1 MLFVFF
7 LMVRRPPRSTRT
19 DTLFPY
25 TTLFRSGRRRLP
37 RACWSRSPGPS
48 HFNCR
53 PNRKA
58 HPSALQRPP
67 RRKLPIRHRPGRLS
81 PCPPPPPPRPRYP
94 PCRSLL
100 LASRSSPP
108 PLAPNCLRHG
118 RAEEHTSA
126 PQSLMRTYYALFFLR
141 KKT

>member
-81 PCPPPPPPRPRYP
+81 PCPPHPPPPD
-94 PCRSLL
+94 
-100 LASRSSPP
+100 
-108 PLAPNCLRHG
+108 
-118 RAEEHTSA
+118 EHTSEL
-126 PQSLMRTYYALFFLR
+126 PSLLR
-141 KKT
+141 IPYHSSCLLTQNTQQNTKRHHEKQTKTTT

>member
-67 RRKLPIRHRPGRLS
+67 RRKLPIRHRPGPLS
-81 PCPPPPPPRPRYP
+81 PCPPHPPWRRRYL
-94 PCRSLL
+94 RFLSLL
-100 LASRSSPP
+100 FPRRHSPP
-108 PLAPNCLRHG
+108 PISPSCLRTGELRRADTSRTTLG
-118 RAEEHTSA
+118 RTAVRLLDRA
-126 PQSLMRTYYALFFLR
+126 QD
-141 KKT
+141 